1 MYVILSLADF
11 PAPNRKKRSISVKKC
26 SLLATSLTVAV
37 DTKEDQAS
45 ADDNAMVEEEEDG
58 SESPTATGSKDGD
71 NKEVAENEGAW
82 NACWSDDLNGEAG
95 SIEAILEKAR
105 KMVSDMSN
113 EKSASAETTN
123 EKKRSSDGS
132 SIEKD
137 APSGKKKKVPRKP
150 LHSC

>member
-1 MYVILSLADF
+1 M
-11 PAPNRKKRSISVKKC
+11 KKC

-37 DTKEDQAS
+37 NFKEDKAS
-45 ADDNAMVEEEEDG
+45 ADDNAMVDEEEDG
-58 SESPTATGSKDGD
+58 LESPTATSSKNGD

-82 NACWSDDLNGEAG
+82 NVCWSDDLDGEAE

-113 EKSASAETTN
+113 EKSASAEITN
-123 EKKRSSDGS
+123 EKKRSSDGN

>member
-1 MYVILSLADF
+1 M
-11 PAPNRKKRSISVKKC
+11 KKC

-37 DTKEDQAS
+37 DFKEDQAS
-45 ADDNAMVEEEEDG
+45 ADDNAMVDEEEDG
-58 SESPTATGSKDGD
+58 SESPTATSFKIGD

-82 NACWSDDLNGEAG
+82 NASWSDGLDGEAE
-95 SIEAILEKAR
+95 SMEAILEKAR

-123 EKKRSSDGS
+123 EKKRSSDGNAF
-132 SIEKD
+132 EKD
-137 APSGKKKKVPRKP
+137 APNGKKKKVPRKP

>member
-1 MYVILSLADF
+1 M
-11 PAPNRKKRSISVKKC
+11 KKC

-37 DTKEDQAS
+37 DFKEDQAS
-45 ADDNAMVEEEEDG
+45 ADDNAMVDDEEDG

-71 NKEVAENEGAW
+71 NKGVAENEGNKGAW
-82 NACWSDDLNGEAG
+82 NACWSDDLDGEAE
-95 SIEAILEKAR
+95 SMEAILEKAR

-113 EKSASAETTN
+113 EKSVSAETTN
-123 EKKRSSDGS
+123 EKKRSSDGN

-150 LHSC
+150 SHSC